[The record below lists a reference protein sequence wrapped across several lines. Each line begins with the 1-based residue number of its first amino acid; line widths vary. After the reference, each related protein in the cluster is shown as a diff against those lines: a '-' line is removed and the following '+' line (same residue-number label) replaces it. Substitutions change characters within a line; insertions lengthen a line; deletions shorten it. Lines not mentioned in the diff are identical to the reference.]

1 MVCAESV
8 TEDVEAG
15 GEMTNQRTEDPILAA
30 WTTATSPT
38 PPGGEMTT
46 RFWLLVAA
54 AAIIVWEEER
64 VNALGVDGW
73 NAFVDW
79 RRRSA
84 TATRRFFMML

>member
-15 GEMTNQRTEDPILAA
+15 GEMTNHRTEDPILAA
-30 WTTATSPT
+30 WTAATSPT

-46 RFWLLVAA
+46 RFWLLAD
-54 AAIIVWEEER
+54 AAIIVWVDER

-79 RRRSA
+79 RSRSA